1 VVNDSKRLW
10 AAVAG
15 LIATL
20 ALLIRI
26 GGIAVGDLASGEK
39 LGAKA
44 AYCKTGR
51 YGPGPCIKGS
61 LVDVIASSVISVILL
76 LIILVCLRVIWKV
89 LRDRQRP
96 LTPQPPGGE
105 ADGPS

>member
-20 ALLIRI
+20 ALLVRI
-26 GGIAVGDLASGEK
+26 GGIAVSDLASGEK

-61 LVDVIASSVISVILL
+61 LVDVIASSVISLVLL
-76 LIILVCLRVIWKV
+76 LIIAVCVRVIWKA
-89 LRDRQRP
+89 LRERQRP
-96 LTPQPPGGE
+96 STPQPPGGG
-105 ADGPS
+105 ADGPA